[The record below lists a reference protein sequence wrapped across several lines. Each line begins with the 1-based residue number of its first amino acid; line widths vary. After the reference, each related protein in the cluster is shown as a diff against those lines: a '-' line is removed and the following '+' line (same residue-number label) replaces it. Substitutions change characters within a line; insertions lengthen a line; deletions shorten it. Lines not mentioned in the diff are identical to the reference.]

1 MNESKSL
8 KELRKALRAL
18 FRTIQH
24 CEDPKMVKRLEKV
37 YTELN
42 EIGGDLLPDARRTK
56 QHRKKQATTIR
67 QFVSQVKDTVE
78 GRNPSK

>member
-1 MNESKSL
+1 MRNEDNEMNESKSL

-24 CEDPKMVKRLEKV
+24 CEDPMMAKRLEKV

-42 EIGGDLLPDARRTK
+42 EIGGELLPDDRRAK
-56 QHRKKQATTIR
+56 QYRKKHATTIR
-67 QFVSQVKDTVE
+67 ELVS
-78 GRNPSK
+78 